1 MEKTATLNLRVN
13 PTVKERAERV
23 LSQLGVPMSTA
34 IDIYLNQISLTGGI
48 PFSVSLPKAPV
59 PIHADAMTTEE
70 IHQKLEKGY
79 NDIAAGRVQNAAEA
93 FAKFSDMKQY
103 TVEITNEAL
112 ADMDQ
117 LYNHIAYV
125 LQAPENAMDQYNRIA
140 DAILT
145 LDTMAERICIME
157 SEPERSK
164 EMRRLL
170 IDNYSVFFIIQGDK
184 VIVTDVLYSA
194 SDIENRLKG

>member
-1 MEKTATLNLRVN
+1 
-13 PTVKERAERV
+13 
-23 LSQLGVPMSTA
+23 
-34 IDIYLNQISLTGGI
+34 
-48 PFSVSLPKAPV
+48 
-59 PIHADAMTTEE
+59 
-70 IHQKLEKGY
+70 
-79 NDIAAGRVQNAAEA
+79 
-93 FAKFSDMKQY
+93 MKHY

-112 ADMDQ
+112 ADMEQ

-145 LDTMAERICIME
+145 LDTME

-170 IDNYSVFFIIQGDK
+170 VDNYSVFFVIQGDK

-194 SDIENRLKG
+194 SDIESRLKG

>member
-1 MEKTATLNLRVN
+1 
-13 PTVKERAERV
+13 
-23 LSQLGVPMSTA
+23 
-34 IDIYLNQISLTGGI
+34 
-48 PFSVSLPKAPV
+48 
-59 PIHADAMTTEE
+59 
-70 IHQKLEKGY
+70 
-79 NDIAAGRVQNAAEA
+79 
-93 FAKFSDMKQY
+93 MKQY

-125 LQAPENAMDQYNRIA
+125 LQAPENAMYQYNRIA

-145 LDTMAERICIME
+145 LDTMAERIRIME

-170 IDNYSVFFIIQGDK
+170 IDNYSVFFVIQGDK
-184 VIVTDVLYSA
+184 VIVTDVSYSA

>member
-1 MEKTATLNLRVN
+1 MQRKRSQNL
-13 PTVKERAERV
+13 ER
-23 LSQLGVPMSTA
+23 
-34 IDIYLNQISLTGGI
+34 II
-48 PFSVSLPKAPV
+48 
-59 PIHADAMTTEE
+59 
-70 IHQKLEKGY
+70 
-79 NDIAAGRVQNAAEA
+79 
-93 FAKFSDMKQY
+93 DMKHY
-103 TVEITNEAL
+103 TVEIISEAL
-112 ADMDQ
+112 ADMEQ

-170 IDNYSVFFIIQGDK
+170 VDNYFVFFCNPG
-184 VIVTDVLYSA
+184 
-194 SDIENRLKG
+194 R

>member
-1 MEKTATLNLRVN
+1 
-13 PTVKERAERV
+13 
-23 LSQLGVPMSTA
+23 
-34 IDIYLNQISLTGGI
+34 
-48 PFSVSLPKAPV
+48 
-59 PIHADAMTTEE
+59 
-70 IHQKLEKGY
+70 
-79 NDIAAGRVQNAAEA
+79 
-93 FAKFSDMKQY
+93 MKHY

-112 ADMDQ
+112 ADMEQ

-145 LDTMAERICIME
+145 LETLAERIRIME

-170 IDNYSVFFIIQGDK
+170 VDNYSVFFVIQGDK
-184 VIVTDVLYSA
+184 VIVTDVLYGA
-194 SDIENRLKG
+194 SDIESRLKG

>member
-1 MEKTATLNLRVN
+1 
-13 PTVKERAERV
+13 
-23 LSQLGVPMSTA
+23 
-34 IDIYLNQISLTGGI
+34 
-48 PFSVSLPKAPV
+48 
-59 PIHADAMTTEE
+59 
-70 IHQKLEKGY
+70 
-79 NDIAAGRVQNAAEA
+79 
-93 FAKFSDMKQY
+93 MKHY

-112 ADMDQ
+112 ADMEQ

-145 LDTMAERICIME
+145 LDTMAERIRIME

-170 IDNYSVFFIIQGDK
+170 VDNYSVFFVIQGDK
-184 VIVTDVLYSA
+184 VIVTDVLCSA
-194 SDIENRLKG
+194 SDIESRLKG

>member
-1 MEKTATLNLRVN
+1 MQQKR
-13 PTVKERAERV
+13 
-23 LSQLGVPMSTA
+23 SQNS
-34 IDIYLNQISLTGGI
+34 
-48 PFSVSLPKAPV
+48 
-59 PIHADAMTTEE
+59 
-70 IHQKLEKGY
+70 
-79 NDIAAGRVQNAAEA
+79 GRII
-93 FAKFSDMKQY
+93 DMKHY

-112 ADMDQ
+112 ADMEQ

-145 LDTMAERICIME
+145 LDTMAERIRIME

-170 IDNYSVFFIIQGDK
+170 VDNYSVFFVIQGDK
-184 VIVTDVLYSA
+184 VIVTDVLY
-194 SDIENRLKG
+194 

>member
-1 MEKTATLNLRVN
+1 MQQKRLQNSEK
-13 PTVKERAERV
+13 
-23 LSQLGVPMSTA
+23 
-34 IDIYLNQISLTGGI
+34 II
-48 PFSVSLPKAPV
+48 
-59 PIHADAMTTEE
+59 
-70 IHQKLEKGY
+70 
-79 NDIAAGRVQNAAEA
+79 
-93 FAKFSDMKQY
+93 DMKHY

-112 ADMDQ
+112 ADMEQ

-170 IDNYSVFFIIQGDK
+170 VDNYSVVSVIQGDK
-184 VIVTDVLYSA
+184 VIVTDVLYSE
-194 SDIENRLKG
+194 SDIESRLKG

>member
-1 MEKTATLNLRVN
+1 MQRKRSQNL
-13 PTVKERAERV
+13 ER
-23 LSQLGVPMSTA
+23 
-34 IDIYLNQISLTGGI
+34 II
-48 PFSVSLPKAPV
+48 
-59 PIHADAMTTEE
+59 
-70 IHQKLEKGY
+70 
-79 NDIAAGRVQNAAEA
+79 
-93 FAKFSDMKQY
+93 DMKHY

-112 ADMDQ
+112 ADMEQ

-170 IDNYSVFFIIQGDK
+170 VDNSSVFFASII
-184 VIVTDVLYSA
+184 
-194 SDIENRLKG
+194 IEYYPEYYPEYYLFITAFSLA

>member
-1 MEKTATLNLRVN
+1 MQRKRSQNL
-13 PTVKERAERV
+13 ER
-23 LSQLGVPMSTA
+23 
-34 IDIYLNQISLTGGI
+34 II
-48 PFSVSLPKAPV
+48 
-59 PIHADAMTTEE
+59 
-70 IHQKLEKGY
+70 
-79 NDIAAGRVQNAAEA
+79 
-93 FAKFSDMKQY
+93 DMKHY

-112 ADMDQ
+112 ADMEQ

-164 EMRRLL
+164 EMRGLL
-170 IDNYSVFFIIQGDK
+170 VDNYFVFFCNPG
-184 VIVTDVLYSA
+184 
-194 SDIENRLKG
+194 R

>member
-1 MEKTATLNLRVN
+1 MQQKR
-13 PTVKERAERV
+13 
-23 LSQLGVPMSTA
+23 SQNS
-34 IDIYLNQISLTGGI
+34 
-48 PFSVSLPKAPV
+48 
-59 PIHADAMTTEE
+59 
-70 IHQKLEKGY
+70 
-79 NDIAAGRVQNAAEA
+79 GRII
-93 FAKFSDMKQY
+93 DMKHY

-112 ADMDQ
+112 ADMEQ

-145 LDTMAERICIME
+145 LDTMAERIRIME

-170 IDNYSVFFIIQGDK
+170 VDNYSVFFVIQGDK

-194 SDIENRLKG
+194 SDIESRLKAVSYTHLRAPRDA

>member
-1 MEKTATLNLRVN
+1 MQRKRLQNSGRIID
-13 PTVKERAERV
+13 VK
-23 LSQLGVPMSTA
+23 
-34 IDIYLNQISLTGGI
+34 
-48 PFSVSLPKAPV
+48 
-59 PIHADAMTTEE
+59 H
-70 IHQKLEKGY
+70 
-79 NDIAAGRVQNAAEA
+79 
-93 FAKFSDMKQY
+93 Y

-112 ADMDQ
+112 ADMEQ
-117 LYNHIAYV
+117 LYDHIAYV

-170 IDNYSVFFIIQGDK
+170 IDNYSVFFVIQGDK
-184 VIVTDVLYSA
+184 AIVTDVLYSA